1 MDGVS
6 AAASIIA
13 VLQLSE
19 AVLGACY
26 RYVGKVKDAASDID
40 RVIHQIGY
48 LTTILRD
55 LKGPSC
61 PSSTAL
67 SGLLGDNG
75 PLAICEKGLKELES
89 KLPTGRVGL
98 RQKLQWPFESKKIDE
113 IMDRITAQMPIL
125 ELALVGDNYGVT
137 VAIKASLDDTKRR
150 EEREKVLNWLRCADP
165 TVKHLASRRLHQPGS
180 NHWVLNSE
188 EFKEWRDNA
197 SQTLWMHGIPG
208 AGKTGIPSVLFPR
221 PLDSLARAYPLTL
234 VAQSFARPSSTTS
247 RSSARTN
254 QRHVLH
260 TTTSTLVT
268 RMSRSWILFSGASC
282 GSYAKTTSICHR

>member
-6 AAASIIA
+6 AVASIIA

-26 RYVGKVKDAASDID
+26 RYVGKVKDAISDID
-40 RVIHQIGY
+40 RVIHQLGY

-55 LKGPSC
+55 LKSLSC

-67 SGLLGDNG
+67 SGLVGDNG
-75 PLAICEKGLKELES
+75 PIAVCEKGLKELES
-89 KLPTGRVGL
+89 KLPKGPVGL
-98 RQKLQWPFESKKIDE
+98 RQKLQWPFESKKIND
-113 IMDRITAQMPIL
+113 IMDRITAQVPIL

-137 VAIKASLDDTKRR
+137 VAIQASLEDAKRR

-180 NHWVLNSE
+180 NRWVLDLK
-188 EFKEWRDNA
+188 EFNEWRDNA

-208 AGKTGIPSVLFPR
+208 AGKTSMPPFCFHCPFSLY
-221 PLDSLARAYPLTL
+221 LD
-234 VAQSFARPSSTTS
+234 TS
-247 RSSARTN
+247 AN
-254 QRHVLH
+254 
-260 TTTSTLVT
+260 
-268 RMSRSWILFSGASC
+268 
-282 GSYAKTTSICHR
+282 